1 MTDLHALYGTDQPVD
16 PGRKFSVGAV
26 AFRFCNG
33 VVSHLTVDG
42 HELIRQ
48 IAFLVRDGDWGTVA
62 PRLSEPAITS
72 QPTGLALDF
81 SMTYASKGAG
91 LSVALRLEATETGL
105 EFQAL
110 GRSEGAFETNRAGFT
125 VLHPITGQAGAPV
138 EIVHADGSRDDATF
152 PDRIAPWQPFKDI
165 AELTH
170 FVGPLTCRTAF
181 TGDVFEMEDQRQWGD
196 ASFKTYNRPLALP
209 WPYEI
214 SNGARIEQAVRVDWG
229 RQAAVPV
236 NPSKGAPAR
245 KARFPDTALLLTPD
259 QARRAT
265 QTPAELATIGVQRVL
280 CHVDA
285 TLGSVGA
292 QFDAFAGLQAALP
305 KLAYDL
311 ELIGAFAGGAAVAPE
326 PELSGHAGAMR
337 RAGFAPDS
345 VMVCPSVDRQS
356 TPPGSDW
363 PDCPPLEAVH
373 AAARRAFA
381 VPAMGG
387 GMASLFTELNRK
399 RPPVERLDFVT
410 HALCPIV
417 HDASDD
423 AVMATLETIPHIT
436 RSARA
441 ILGDTEYRIGPCT
454 LAMRQNP
461 YGSRTFPNP
470 DGARICMTHDDPRHR
485 AAFGAAYAL
494 GLATALA
501 PADIAVWTP
510 AELYG
515 PRGLWQSDGQL
526 VPLAHVVRQL
536 ARCAGRAVLRADTG
550 GQVARLDLQ
559 GATFR
564 VNLTPET
571 AEGLA
576 AFGYEVQSDGEP
588 GDP

>member
-1 MTDLHALYGTDQPVD
+1 
-16 PGRKFSVGAV
+16 
-26 AFRFCNG
+26 
-33 VVSHLTVDG
+33 
-42 HELIRQ
+42 
-48 IAFLVRDGDWGTVA
+48 
-62 PRLSEPAITS
+62 
-72 QPTGLALDF
+72 
-81 SMTYASKGAG
+81 
-91 LSVALRLEATETGL
+91 
-105 EFQAL
+105 
-110 GRSEGAFETNRAGFT
+110 
-125 VLHPITGQAGAPV
+125 
-138 EIVHADGSRDDATF
+138 
-152 PDRIAPWQPFKDI
+152 
-165 AELTH
+165 
-170 FVGPLTCRTAF
+170 
-181 TGDVFEMEDQRQWGD
+181 
-196 ASFKTYNRPLALP
+196 
-209 WPYEI
+209 
-214 SNGARIEQAVRVDWG
+214 
-229 RQAAVPV
+229 
-236 NPSKGAPAR
+236 
-245 KARFPDTALLLTPD
+245 
-259 QARRAT
+259 
-265 QTPAELATIGVQRVL
+265 
-280 CHVDA
+280 
-285 TLGSVGA
+285 
-292 QFDAFAGLQAALP
+292 
-305 KLAYDL
+305 
-311 ELIGAFAGGAAVAPE
+311 
-326 PELSGHAGAMR
+326 MR

-381 VPAMGG
+381 APAMGG

-470 DGARICMTHDDPRHR
+470 DGARICMAHDDPRHR

-515 PRGLWQSDGQL
+515 PRGLWQPDGQL
-526 VPLAHVVRQL
+526 VPLAHIVRQL

-550 GQVARLDLQ
+550 GPIARLDLQ
-559 GATFR
+559 GATSR

-571 AEGLA
+571 AGGLA
-576 AFGYEVQSDGEP
+576 PFGYEAKSDGEP